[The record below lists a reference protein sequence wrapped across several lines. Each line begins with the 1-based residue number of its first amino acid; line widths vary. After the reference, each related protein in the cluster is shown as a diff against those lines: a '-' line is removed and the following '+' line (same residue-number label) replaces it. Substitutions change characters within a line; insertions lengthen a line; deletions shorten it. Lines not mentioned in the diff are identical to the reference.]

1 MIFPLPVLE
10 GVFLEGVLEISPE
23 HINQI
28 FQFHTLLEQTLVTH
42 IGIPHVGLFCQINL
56 DN

>member
-1 MIFPLPVLE
+1 MIFPLPVFE
-10 GVFLEGVLEISPE
+10 GVFLEGVLEISPK

-42 IGIPHVGLFCQINL
+42 VGIPHVGLFCQIDL